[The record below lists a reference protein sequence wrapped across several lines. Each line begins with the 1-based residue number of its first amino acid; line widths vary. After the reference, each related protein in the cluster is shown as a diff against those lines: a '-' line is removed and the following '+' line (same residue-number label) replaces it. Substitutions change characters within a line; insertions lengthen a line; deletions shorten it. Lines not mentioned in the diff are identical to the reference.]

1 MLSRYHRDM
10 SEARSRI
17 VLGGS
22 SLEKL
27 NDSALEK
34 FLILAFGLGI
44 REIDSAPTYGNLEDS
59 LGRILGDDSDWKV
72 NSKIGNRSHL
82 DFPVEGIAQ
91 QVENSLTLLKRN
103 RLETVFVHSVPLN
116 KLNETIKSSIVSL
129 KLDKL
134 TNFVG
139 FSSNS
144 NIEDLQAA
152 VDMPMFDKFQVTC
165 NILDQSNLSAIY
177 EKMEREIY
185 FKRIF
190 GSGVL
195 RTDFLDDVKLQ
206 TKILLGLKGR
216 FDVNDYHYRFKRM
229 FGIAPSK
236 SKFHQVFFE
245 YVLSLGR
252 EKRLIVGTTDPR
264 HLRDLVQLERQANS
278 LKPDQLVHFSSRF
291 KELESKYGWTPYR

>member
-1 MLSRYHRDM
+1 MA
-10 SEARSRI
+10 ETQSRI

-27 NDSALEK
+27 NDPTLEK
-34 FLILAFGLGI
+34 FLNLAFGLGI
-44 REIDSAPTYGNLEDS
+44 REIDSAPTYGNLES
-59 LGRILGDDSDWKV
+59 MLGRILGDDSNWIL
-72 NSKIGNRSHL
+72 NSKISNRSHL

-91 QVENSLTLLKRN
+91 QVEKSLTLLKRD
-103 RLETVFVHSVPLN
+103 RLGTVFVHSVPLHR
-116 KLNETIKSSIVSL
+116 LSETIKSSIVSL
-129 KLDKL
+129 KLDRL
-134 TNFVG
+134 ANFVG
-139 FSSNS
+139 YSSNS

-165 NILDQSNLSAIY
+165 NVLDQSNLNVIC
-177 EKMEREIY
+177 EKLEKEIY
-185 FKRIF
+185 FKRVF

-229 FGIAPSK
+229 FGFAPSK

-252 EKRLIVGTTDPR
+252 EQRLIVGTTDPK

-278 LKPDQLVHFSSRF
+278 LKPDQLVHFSTRF
-291 KELESKYGWTPYR
+291 KELESKYGWAPYR

>member
-1 MLSRYHRDM
+1 MA
-10 SEARSRI
+10 ETQSRI

-27 NDSALEK
+27 NDPNLEK
-34 FLILAFGLGI
+34 FLNLAFGLGI
-44 REIDSAPTYGNLEDS
+44 REIDSAPTYGNLES
-59 LGRILGDDSDWKV
+59 MLGRILGDDSNWIL
-72 NSKIGNRSHL
+72 NSKISNRSHL

-91 QVENSLTLLKRN
+91 QVEKSLTLLKRD
-103 RLETVFVHSVPLN
+103 RLGTVFVHSVPLHR
-116 KLNETIKSSIVSL
+116 LSEAIKSSIVSL
-129 KLDKL
+129 KLDRL
-134 TNFVG
+134 VNFVG
-139 FSSNS
+139 YSSNS

-152 VDMPMFDKFQVTC
+152 VDMPIFDKFQVTC
-165 NILDQSNLSAIY
+165 NVLDQSNLNVIC
-177 EKMEREIY
+177 EKLEKEIY
-185 FKRIF
+185 FKRVF

-216 FDVNDYHYRFKRM
+216 FDVNDYHYRFRRM
-229 FGIAPSK
+229 FGFAPSK

-252 EKRLIVGTTDPR
+252 EQRLIVGTTDPK
-264 HLRDLVQLERQANS
+264 HLRDLVQLERQAIS
-278 LKPDQLVHFSSRF
+278 LKPDQLVHFSTRF